1 MEYSKNYRQQLIDK
15 IVDFGNTTEYEILHN
30 DNIESD
36 SQSSNEDNCSSN
48 DSCSNMDVDNTEEH
62 KEQIISKREQINRK
76 TFVHHSHNDQNIII
90 LLKYTKQGDFPV
102 QRKSQDYLW

>member
-1 MEYSKNYRQQLIDK
+1 MEYSKNYRQQLIEK

-48 DSCSNMDVDNTEEH
+48 DSCSDMDVDNTEEQ
-62 KEQIISKREQINRK
+62 KEQSISKLEQIDRK
-76 TFVHHSHNDQNIII
+76 AFYYYSHNDQNIIM
-90 LLKYTKQGDFPV
+90 LLKYTKQGSFHGL
-102 QRKSQDYLW
+102 KENQDCL